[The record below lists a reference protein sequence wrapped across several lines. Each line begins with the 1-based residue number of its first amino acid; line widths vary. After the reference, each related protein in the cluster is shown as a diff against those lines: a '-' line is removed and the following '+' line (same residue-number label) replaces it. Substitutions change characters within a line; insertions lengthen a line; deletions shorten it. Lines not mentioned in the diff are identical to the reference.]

1 MWMAT
6 QILILKRFPI
16 ITKPLFLSFSYSSSS
31 EDVVETAICI
41 LTHNRS
47 KSRWTTLHSL
57 YPNGFSPIQFSKIAL
72 GIKNKPHLA
81 LHFFQWTKSKCLCNH
96 NLHSYS
102 TIIHLLARARL
113 KTHAQEAIT
122 LAIRASLNHE
132 HSSLDS
138 PPLKLF
144 EHLIKT
150 YRLCD
155 SAPFVFDLLIRSC
168 LESNKLEPSIQIV
181 RMLMSRGNIP
191 KVCTLNSLLSRVCK
205 LQGFDAGHGIY
216 REFFGLVEVKDKI
229 LKRGFGFRVSPNA
242 HTYNVLMLRC
252 YQDGLMGKVEEI
264 WNEMGTSNCA
274 PNAYSYTLLMA
285 AFCDEGR
292 MVDAERLWE
301 EMENKKMEL
310 DVVCYNTIIGGFCK
324 IGDVGRA
331 EEFFTKMQLGGI
343 DSTNAT
349 YEHFVKAYCSIGD
362 VDSAVL
368 VYNDM
373 CRRGFRPCALILDMM
388 VVLLCD
394 KCRVDEAI
402 EFLGNAVC
410 RYDLVP
416 KEKSYEVLIKGL
428 CSEGK
433 MEKALKL
440 QAEMV
445 GIGHH
450 QPNLE
455 IYSAFVDGYTR
466 QGKDEMAESLR
477 KEMVQ
482 TQMQSFRD

>member
-1 MWMAT
+1 MWLAT
-6 QILILKRFPI
+6 QIFKLKRLRFPI
-16 ITKPLFLSFSYSSSS
+16 ITKPLSLSFSYSSSS
-31 EDVVETAICI
+31 EDVVENAISI

-47 KSRWTTLHSL
+47 KSRWTTLLSL
-57 YPNGFSPIQFSKIAL
+57 YPNGISPTHFSQIAL
-72 GIKNKPHLA
+72 GIKNKPHLL
-81 LHFFQWTKSKCLCNH
+81 LHFFQWIKSKSLCNH

-113 KTHAQEAIT
+113 KTRAQEAIT
-122 LAIRASLNHE
+122 LAIRASQNHE
-132 HSSLDS
+132 HSCLDS
-138 PPLKLF
+138 YPLKLF
-144 EHLIKT
+144 EHLVKT

-168 LESNKLEPSIQIV
+168 LQSNKLEPSIQII
-181 RMLMSRGNIP
+181 RMLMSRGTSP
-191 KVCTLNSLLSRVCK
+191 KVCTLNSLLSRVCRI
-205 LQGFDAGHGIY
+205 QGFDASYAIY
-216 REFFGLVEVKDKI
+216 REFFRLIE
-229 LKRGFGFRVSPNA
+229 
-242 HTYNVLMLRC
+242 
-252 YQDGLMGKVEEI
+252 DGLMGKVEEI
-264 WNEMGTSNCA
+264 WNEMGTLNCA
-274 PNAYSYTLLMA
+274 PNAYSYSLLMA

-301 EMENKKMEL
+301 EMGNKKLEL

-324 IGDVGRA
+324 IGSIGRA
-331 EEFFTKMQLGGI
+331 EEYFTKMQLGGI

-349 YEHFVKAYCSIGD
+349 YEHFVKGYCGIGD

-368 VYNDM
+368 LYNDM
-373 CRRGFRPCALILDMM
+373 CRRGFRPCASILNMM

-394 KCRVDEAI
+394 KCRVDEAV
-402 EFLGNAVC
+402 ELVGNAVC

-416 KEKSYEVLIKGL
+416 KKKSYEVLIKGL

-433 MEKALKL
+433 MEKALKV

-455 IYSAFVDGYTR
+455 IYSAFTDGYTR
-466 QGKDEMAESLR
+466 QGNEEMAEVLR

-482 TQMQSFRD
+482 TQMEL